1 MLLVLVLC
9 IDPLSVHLTHV
20 GLVLVTEVVHAT
32 DQVVPLVGKVLEL
45 LVEGQL
51 VLAILD
57 LIAPEVL

>member
-9 IDPLSVHLTHV
+9 IDPLSVHITHI
-20 GLVLVTEVVHAT
+20 GLVLVAEVVHAAN
-32 DQVVPLVGKVLEL
+32 QVVPLVGKVLEL

-57 LIAPEVL
+57 LITPEML